1 MTEHKKAI
9 RAVLALP
16 VACTVCTG
24 CGQDAS
30 EADGQE
36 DRKPLNIIYIM
47 SDDHSY
53 QTIGAYGHGLIETP
67 NIDRLA
73 DSGMIFTQSFVAN
86 SISGPSRAC
95 LLTGKHSHKN
105 GFTDNTRTFDGSQQT
120 FPKLLRQAGYET
132 AVIGKW
138 HLTSAP
144 TGFDYWNILIG
155 QGQYYNP
162 TFIDNGERRVIPGY
176 ATDITTDLALDWLE
190 NKRDPEKPFC
200 LLLHHK
206 APHRTWMPDLQ
217 DLGAFDD
224 AELPLPENFY
234 DEYEGRPAAAAQEME
249 IDRYKLIHFYGH
261 DIDSW
266 ELSDL
271 EKDPTEMHNL
281 YGDRSYRRVQ
291 KKLHRELLRL
301 QELYDDPVEQEL
313 AQGIQ

>member
-1 MTEHKKAI
+1 MKRTKWTIK
-9 RAVLALP
+9 AVLAMP

-36 DRKPLNIIYIM
+36 SRKPLNIIYIM

-138 HLTSAP
+138 HLTSDP

-176 ATDITTDLALDWLE
+176 ATDITTDLALDIPRNRSACCCTTRRPTAPGCLTCRTSGPSMTP
-190 NKRDPEKPFC
+190 NCPCLTTSTTTTRDVPPQPPRRWRST
-200 LLLHHK
+200 
-206 APHRTWMPDLQ
+206 ATWTWSM
-217 DLGAFDD
+217 
-224 AELPLPENFY
+224 
-234 DEYEGRPAAAAQEME
+234 
-249 IDRYKLIHFYGH
+249 
-261 DIDSW
+261 
-266 ELSDL
+266 
-271 EKDPTEMHNL
+271 T
-281 YGDRSYRRVQ
+281 
-291 KKLHRELLRL
+291 
-301 QELYDDPVEQEL
+301 
-313 AQGIQ
+313 